1 MVTKSKSNP
10 IGSSFEDFLKEDGI
24 YEKVTQSAI
33 KSVLARQIQ
42 SLMEAEHITKTAMA
56 ERMNTSRAALNR
68 LLDPEHDGVTL
79 ATLTK
84 AANAMGRQLRFD
96 LI

>member
-1 MVTKSKSNP
+1 MATKSKNNH
-10 IGSSFEDFLKEDGI
+10 IGSSFEDFLKDEGLYED
-24 YEKVTQSAI
+24 VTQSAI

-42 SLMEAEHITKTAMA
+42 SLMEKEHLTKTAMA
-56 ERMNTSRAALNR
+56 ERMNTSRSALNR
-68 LLDPEHDGVTL
+68 LLDPNHEGVTL

-84 AANAMGRQLRFD
+84 AANAMGRQLRFE